1 MIRILLV
8 DDHAVVRS
16 GYHRFLERHDDLRV
30 VAEAADADEGY
41 ALFGLHQPDVSVVD
55 ISMAG
60 VGGIELIRRMLA
72 REPAARALAFSMH
85 DDAQFVSRALQVG
98 ARGYVTKTSQPET
111 LVEAVRSVHAG
122 GLYLS
127 PDVAQR
133 RHNALPGS
141 DDPLTQL
148 SAKEFEVFRWFA
160 EGHSSQDIA
169 QALNL
174 SRKTVANYQTQIK
187 DKLGVSTTAALVHIA
202 LRHGVVKPPG

>member
-16 GYHRFLERHDDLRV
+16 GYHRFLERHADLRI
-30 VAEAADADEGY
+30 VAEAASADEGY
-41 ALFGLHQPDVSVVD
+41 AQFCLHQPDVSVVD

-72 REPAARALAFSMH
+72 REPAARTLAFSMH
-85 DDAQFVSRALQVG
+85 DDAQFVTRALQVG

-111 LVEAVRSVHAG
+111 LVEAVRSVQAG
-122 GLYLS
+122 GLFLS
-127 PDVAQR
+127 PDVARHQR
-133 RHNALPGS
+133 AAQA
-141 DDPLTQL
+141 DDPLAHL
-148 SAKEFEVFRWFA
+148 SAKEFEIFRWFA

-169 QALNL
+169 TALNL

-187 DKLGVSTTAALVHIA
+187 DKLGVSTSAALVHIA

>member
-16 GYHRFLERHDDLRV
+16 GYHRFLERHADLRI
-30 VAEAADADEGY
+30 VAEAASADEGY
-41 ALFGLHQPDVSVVD
+41 AQFCLHQPDVSVVD

-85 DDAQFVSRALQVG
+85 DDAQFVTRALQVG

-111 LVEAVRSVHAG
+111 LVEAVRSVQAG
-122 GLYLS
+122 GLFLS
-127 PDVAQR
+127 PDVARHQR
-133 RHNALPGS
+133 AAQA
-141 DDPLTQL
+141 DDPLAHL
-148 SAKEFEVFRWFA
+148 SAKEFEIFRWFA

-169 QALNL
+169 TALNL

-187 DKLGVSTTAALVHIA
+187 DKLGVSTSAALVHIA

>member
-16 GYHRFLERHDDLRV
+16 GYHRFLERHADLRI
-30 VAEAADADEGY
+30 VAEAASADEGY
-41 ALFGLHQPDVSVVD
+41 AQFCLHQPDVSVVD

-72 REPAARALAFSMH
+72 REPAARTLAFSMH
-85 DDAQFVSRALQVG
+85 DDAQFVTRALQVG

-111 LVEAVRSVHAG
+111 LVEAVRSVQAG
-122 GLYLS
+122 GLFLS
-127 PDVAQR
+127 PDVARHQR
-133 RHNALPGS
+133 AAQA
-141 DDPLTQL
+141 DDPLAQL
-148 SAKEFEVFRWFA
+148 SAKEFEIFRWFA

-169 QALNL
+169 TALNL

-187 DKLGVSTTAALVHIA
+187 DKLGVSTSAALVHIA
-202 LRHGVVKPPG
+202 LRHRVVKPPG